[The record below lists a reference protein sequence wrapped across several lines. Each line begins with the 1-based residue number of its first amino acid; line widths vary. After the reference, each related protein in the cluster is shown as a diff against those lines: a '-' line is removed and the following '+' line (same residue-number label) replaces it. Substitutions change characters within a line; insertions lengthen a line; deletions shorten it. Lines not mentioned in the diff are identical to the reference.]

1 MEEKQLQTF
10 FFNFVESKRK
20 ENERISIFRLIES
33 IKLFIIMLIYLLQ

>member
-10 FFNFVESKRK
+10 FFNFVKSKRK